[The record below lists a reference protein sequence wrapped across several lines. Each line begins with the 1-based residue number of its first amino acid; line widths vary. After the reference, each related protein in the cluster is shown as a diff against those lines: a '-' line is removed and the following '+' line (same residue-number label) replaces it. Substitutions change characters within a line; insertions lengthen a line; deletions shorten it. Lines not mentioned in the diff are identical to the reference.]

1 MIFLHEKSKVYYIS
15 SQEHQN
21 GIRKA
26 DTINEWSVNNVDF
39 GRKLKTLRKQAGL
52 TQKQLATQLGITKSV
67 VSFYELQTRSPSPD
81 VLAKLSMIFHV
92 SVDYLL
98 GLDNRETID
107 VSGLSEA
114 DVGALRILI
123 ASLRT
128 KKTED
133 A

>member
-1 MIFLHEKSKVYYIS
+1 M
-15 SQEHQN
+15 
-21 GIRKA
+21 
-26 DTINEWSVNNVDF
+26 DF
-39 GRKLKTLRKQAGL
+39 GRKLKILRKQAGL

-81 VLAKLSMIFHV
+81 VLAKLAKIFHV

-114 DVGALRILI
+114 DVGALRILVD
-123 ASLRT
+123 SLRV
-128 KKTED
+128 KEAED
-133 A
+133 KQT